1 MLARFMPIL
10 SGKARVAGVLGWPVA
25 HSLSPRLHGY
35 WLARYGID
43 GAYIPLP
50 TPPERLADA
59 LRGLVAVGFAGANVT
74 IPHKVAVGALCDALD
89 ATAARAGAVNTLV
102 FRDGRI
108 LGSNTDGFG
117 FLANLRAHGVAPN
130 AGPALILG
138 AGGAARAIAAALAE
152 AGAAVRVA
160 SRRPEQA
167 EALAATLHDAR
178 ITPLAWA
185 NRNAFL
191 ADCALLVNATAAG
204 MQGHEKLD
212 IELMS
217 ARPELVV
224 ADIVYTPLET
234 PLLQEARARG
244 MRTVPGLGMLLF
256 QAVPGFTQWFGVEP
270 EVDEELHR
278 FIAAALPAE

>member
-1 MLARFMPIL
+1 MPIL

-50 TPPERLADA
+50 TPPERLEDA
-59 LRGLVAVGFAGANVT
+59 VRGMIAMGFAGANVT
-74 IPHKVAVGALCDALD
+74 LPHKVALCALCDVLD
-89 ATAARAGAVNTLV
+89 ETARRAGAVNTLV

-108 LGSNTDGFG
+108 FGSNTDGFG
-117 FLANLRAHGVAPN
+117 FLANLRAHGVEPN

-152 AGAAVRVA
+152 SGAAVRVA

-167 EALAATLHDAR
+167 EALAATLHHAR
-178 ITPLAWA
+178 IAPLPWA
-185 NRNAFL
+185 NRSAFL
-191 ADCALLVNATAAG
+191 AECTLLVNATAAG
-204 MQGHEKLD
+204 MQGHEPLD
-212 IELMS
+212 IELAS

-224 ADIVYTPLET
+224 ADIVYTPPET
-234 PLLQEARARG
+234 PLLKEARARG
-244 MRTVPGLGMLLF
+244 LRTVPGLGMLLF
-256 QAVPGFTQWFGVEP
+256 QAVPGFAQWFGVEP

-278 FIAAALPAE
+278 FIAAALPAR